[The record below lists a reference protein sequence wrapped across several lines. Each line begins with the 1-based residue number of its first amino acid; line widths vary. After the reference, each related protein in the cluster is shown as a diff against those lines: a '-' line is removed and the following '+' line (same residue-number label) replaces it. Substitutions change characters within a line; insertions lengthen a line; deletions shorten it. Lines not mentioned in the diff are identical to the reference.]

1 MPVYEIASWTGSDAL
16 ISDKDILKPAFD
28 EMSKTE
34 GYIRYVNFFF
44 SQICGGCSPCPPLE
58 HIMELQKSNRRRS
71 LLSLVSL
78 L

>member
-34 GYIRYVNFFF
+34 GYIRYVNFF
-44 SQICGGCSPCPPLE
+44 
-58 HIMELQKSNRRRS
+58 S
-71 LLSLVSL
+71 LKFVAAAHRAHL
-78 L
+78 